1 MRRSGKSMK
10 ELLNECLRLALNSRR
25 ETPEAKPFRVRAAS
39 MGTLPGLNSDNIGEI
54 LERVEGPVHR

>member
-1 MRRSGKSMK
+1 MK